1 MCYRSAGKL
10 PHSFRVAASRGSR
23 RWLKFSRPRA
33 CPPRHQAARRR
44 PHGFHKGVDK
54 LGPWKT
60 TTETSPG
67 GAPSRS
73 VPPAPMASPSSK
85 AAPSAGCGS
94 WQSRERSPG
103 CGASPTALTPTG
115 HGAPDRTLAGAAPAQ
130 ADLKG
135 APPGVAG
142 RPASALL
149 GREAVTPHGPKPRTR
164 ALGSQGASSRTKDI
178 RAEVRPGGRVVLSG
192 GERRPP
198 CESERA

>member
-1 MCYRSAGKL
+1 MEDDDRNITWRRTFPECAPGTDG
-10 PHSFRVAASRGSR
+10 VALFGPMATDSPSLIR
-23 RWLKFSRPRA
+23 RW
-33 CPPRHQAARRR
+33 
-44 PHGFHKGVDK
+44 
-54 LGPWKT
+54 
-60 TTETSPG
+60 
-67 GAPSRS
+67 
-73 VPPAPMASPSSK
+73 K

-164 ALGSQGASSRTKDI
+164 ASELSRRRCLQRSCPSRRRSGTRASRAGLSRGI
-178 RAEVRPGGRVVLSG
+178 PGRYFHHCQAFRAGR
-192 GERRPP
+192 RHRD
-198 CESERA
+198 

>member
-1 MCYRSAGKL
+1 MEDDDRNITW
-10 PHSFRVAASRGSR
+10 R
-23 RWLKFSRPRA
+23 R
-33 CPPRHQAARRR
+33 
-44 PHGFHKGVDK
+44 
-54 LGPWKT
+54 T
-60 TTETSPG
+60 
-67 GAPSRS
+67 SRS

-115 HGAPDRTLAGAAPAQ
+115 HGTPDRTLAGAAPAQ

-164 ALGSQGASSRTKDI
+164 ALGSR
-178 RAEVRPGGRVVLSG
+178 RV
-192 GERRPP
+192 
-198 CESERA
+198 